1 MQIPEVMKAIAP
13 WAVMVQTPVVDDV
26 KLTVSPESD
35 VALRVGVVPKFW
47 EPGLLKVMVWLD
59 VT

>member
-1 MQIPEVMKAIAP
+1 MKVIAP